1 MGPKNKTFLAYLVS
15 TLQADKCDT
24 HGVLIA
30 QCLLVVWYSFNEI
43 TFLADPGIGH
53 MLVLTI
59 QLRGYKIKRLISTV
73 NRIY

>member
-30 QCLLVVWYSFNEI
+30 QCLLVWYSFNEI